1 MCVHTYMYLYTY
13 NVNMD
18 ICMYIYIHVYTMFT
32 MTSYATELAGG
43 CRIEKSYFDQEN
55 WCVVA
60 IKE

>member
-1 MCVHTYMYLYTY
+1 
-13 NVNMD
+13 
-18 ICMYIYIHVYTMFT
+18 MFT